1 MTHGAE
7 IWERIVRGETRGAL
21 GAPVGAAAR
30 GALAALAAGY
40 AVVVAAYRTAYDWH
54 WLRPE
59 SLPCPVVSVGNLTV
73 GGTGK
78 TTTTRW
84 LARRL
89 LARGVRPAILSRGYR
104 SAAGGAPLV
113 VSDPD
118 GIRLPTDQSG
128 DEPQLLA
135 RSLPGV
141 PVLIGRNRVASG
153 RLACGEFG
161 VGACLLDDGFQYWR
175 LRKDVEIVLIDATC
189 PLGYGALLPR
199 GLLRESPR
207 ALRRADLVILTRV
220 DLVEPE
226 LPTTIER
233 VVRRWAPAV
242 RWAGA
247 RHRFQA
253 LVALEGAAPAPLALL
268 REGRW
273 AALSSVAR
281 PDSFERTLATRG
293 AGQIVPFRFPDHHRY
308 SEGEIATVVRRAR
321 EAGCTAIVTT
331 EKDAVK
337 LDARWF
343 AGMACWVLPIDLEF
357 VWGEDEIERLLEE
370 RVGAGSRAAA
380 AAYQAV

>member
-7 IWERIVRGETRGAL
+7 IWERILRGETRGGVE
-21 GAPVGAAAR
+21 GAVGAAAR
-30 GALAALAAGY
+30 GMLAALAGGY
-40 AVVVAAYRTAYDWH
+40 GVAVAAYRAAYDWR
-54 WLRPE
+54 WIRPRG
-59 SLPCPVVSVGNLTV
+59 LPCPVLSVGNLTV

-84 LARRL
+84 LAWRL
-89 LARGVRPAILSRGYR
+89 MAGGVRPAILSRGYR
-104 SAAGGAPLV
+104 SAAGRTPMV
-113 VSDPD
+113 VSDPG
-118 GIRLPTDQSG
+118 GIRLATDRSG

-141 PVLIGRNRVASG
+141 PVLIGRDRVASG

-189 PLGYGALLPR
+189 AFGYGALIPR

-220 DLVEPE
+220 DFVEPVVHVA
-226 LPTTIER
+226 IER
-233 VVRRWAPAV
+233 EVRRWAPAV

-247 RHRFQA
+247 RHRPQD
-253 LVALEGAAPAPLALL
+253 LVALDGSARAPLAALS
-268 REGRW
+268 EGRW
-273 AALSSVAR
+273 AALSSIAR
-281 PDSFERTLATRG
+281 PDSFERTLAASG
-293 AGQIVPFRFPDHHRY
+293 AVRLVPFRFPDHHRY
-308 SEGEIATVVRRAR
+308 SEGEIGAVVRRAR
-321 EAGCTAIVTT
+321 AAGCTAVVTT

-337 LDARWF
+337 LAARWF

-370 RVGAGSRAAA
+370 RVGVGSRATA
-380 AAYQAV
+380 AAYQTR